1 MRPVHPRERAFLA
14 RYFGG
19 SLDIDRI
26 RLGSSLG
33 SRCWSPFGNR
43 ISLTVDLYEQRDAR
57 APVRLDEP
65 RVAAVFAHEA
75 LHVWQR
81 QHGRAV
87 TREGAR
93 LQAGYALGRFDP
105 YEYDRGVLHPASL
118 LALFVLG
125 NIERQGRI
133 FEDYVWA
140 AQSGRDVARFAKVA
154 AWVRGAG
161 A

>member
-1 MRPVHPRERAFLA
+1 MRRVDPRERAFLA
-14 RYFGG
+14 SYFGP
-19 SLDIDRI
+19 SLDLDRI

-33 SRCWSPFGNR
+33 ARSWSPYGNR
-43 ISLTVDLYEQRDAR
+43 ISLTLDLYEQRDAR
-57 APVRLDEP
+57 APVRLEDP
-65 RVAAVFAHEA
+65 RAAAVFAHEA

-93 LQAGYALGRFDP
+93 LQAGYTLGWFDP
-105 YEYDRGVLHPASL
+105 YEYDRRVLHPASL
-118 LALFVLG
+118 LAVFVLG

-140 AQSGRDVARFAKVA
+140 AQTGRDIARFEKVA